1 MFPTRIFRSKDPL
14 SEVTHEIDRLFE
26 SLVPDSM
33 PFLRRLELPRRA
45 FPALNVWE
53 DGDNVYAEAELP
65 GFAIDDLELS
75 ATHNLLTIKGK
86 REVQYD
92 DNVTVLRSERASGE
106 FERTIELPQ
115 DVETEKVEASL
126 TNGIL
131 RITMPKAS
139 AARKRQIKIS
149 CD

>member
-1 MFPTRIFRSKDPL
+1 MFPARIFRSKDPL
-14 SEVTHEIDRLFE
+14 SEVTNEIDRIFE
-26 SLVPDSM
+26 SFVPESL

-45 FPALNVWE
+45 FPAINVWE
-53 DGDNVYAEAELP
+53 DGDNVLAEAELP

-86 REVQYD
+86 RVVKYD
-92 DNVTVLRSERASGE
+92 DSATVLRSERASGE

-115 DVETEKVEASL
+115 EIDTENVEASL
-126 TNGIL
+126 TNGVL
-131 RITMPKAS
+131 RITLPKVAP
-139 AARKRQIKIS
+139 ARKHQIRIS